1 MKFSSYNP
9 AHLFYNGLS
18 LNKYQSLSH
27 MGTGDQIFYSLAD
40 VANSLLLKSCLKTYL
55 NSNLQGYV
63 HI

>member
-27 MGTGDQIFYSLAD
+27 MGTGSQIFYSLAD
-40 VANSLLLKSCLKTYL
+40 VNSLLLKSCLEKTYL
-55 NSNLQGYV
+55 NSNLGYV